1 MPMTATVPHPAL
13 DHPPL
18 DAAAAGA
25 ATAPLATTA
34 ARTATAPLG
43 AALARPGG
51 TLAYDVAGRGPL
63 VVLLPGLGQLRSAY
77 RHLVPELVARG
88 FRAVAVDL
96 RGHGGSSVGWDAY
109 GADAMGPDVVALIE
123 ALGGPALL
131 VGNSYGAGPAVWAAA
146 ERPDLVAGLALTG
159 PFVRPQRTPWAL
171 RVAMA
176 ALFAGPWRVAAW
188 DAFTNGLLRAGRP
201 DDQDA
206 ERARLRASLREPG
219 RFAALAAMLARD
231 DAPVAARLGRV
242 RAPALVLMGTA
253 DPDFPDPMAE
263 ARAVAEALG
272 GRAEAL
278 EGVGH
283 YPHLEV
289 PGALA
294 ERLAAFATEAGTV
307 AGRG

>member
-1 MPMTATVPHPAL
+1 MPTRATALIL
-13 DHPPL
+13 DRPPF
-18 DAAAAGA
+18 AAATAAATAAAGA
-25 ATAPLATTA
+25 ASAPRAATLAP
-34 ARTATAPLG
+34 RRG
-43 AALARPGG
+43 ALVRPGG
-51 TLAYDVAGRGPL
+51 TLAYEVAGAGPL

-88 FRAVAVDL
+88 FRAATLDL
-96 RGHGGSSVGWDAY
+96 RGHGASSVGWDAY

-146 ERPDLVAGLALTG
+146 ERPDLVAGLVLTG

-171 RVAMA
+171 RAAMA
-176 ALFAGPWRVAAW
+176 ALFGGPWRVAAW
-188 DAFTNGLLRAGRP
+188 DAFTNGLLKAGRP

-231 DAPVAARLGRV
+231 DAPIAARLGRV

-253 DPDFPDPMAE
+253 DPDFRDPMAE
-263 ARAVAEALG
+263 ARTVAEALG

-294 ERLAAFATEAGTV
+294 ERLAAFATA
-307 AGRG
+307 AFAAIARG